1 MVKTSPQ
8 SILILVFI
16 AIAIAL
22 SFPKMEATRVG
33 RKLLEGGVAGV
44 GADEFVVPCKTDDD
58 CLYAYK
64 IFFGLDKGHCLF
76 EGSAVGHCEPL

>member
-1 MVKTSPQ
+1 MVKTSLQ
-8 SILILVFI
+8 SILVLVLF

-22 SFPKMEATRVG
+22 SIPKMEATRVG
-33 RKLLEGGVAGV
+33 RKLLGGGAAGV

-64 IFFGLDKGHCLF
+64 IFFGLDKGHCLLQ
-76 EGSAVGHCEPL
+76 GSAAGYCEPL